1 MIDGLSLTSARVPWL
16 LAGLSLVAGMVLN
29 LVAPWPYV
37 GLPLLAAAPLVAGAM
52 LSFRAAT
59 SVAYV
64 TCAVTVGMDIYHGRE
79 AVALYVDLAVVG
91 LIGALALAVNRLIAR
106 QGQDLAM
113 ARNVAEA
120 VQRAVLPDPPTG
132 VGPLAVAAGYTAAQ
146 AEARIGGDLFAVQD
160 TPYGVRMIIGDVR
173 GKGVQAVAA
182 VSVAIG
188 AFRKE
193 AEYTPSLDE
202 LAQRLDDALASEADR
217 AAEEMPGE
225 DFTTALLAEVSPD
238 GEVLT
243 LLNRGHPAPYLAHR
257 GELVRLDA
265 TVPQLPLGMG
275 LGAVAADGDSAPV
288 DSVPL
293 PPGASLLLITDGVTE
308 ARDQCGTFY
317 DPARSRLRGR
327 QYADPGS
334 LVDALTEDVNRWT
347 GGGHQD
353 DMAILA
359 VTRRQPDP
367 PMPDHAPPH
376 SRPGGHAVQEQR
388 LM

>member
-16 LAGLSLVAGMVLN
+16 LAGLSLVAGIVLN
-29 LVAPWPYV
+29 LVAPWPYL

-59 SVAYV
+59 SVACV

-91 LIGALALAVNRLIAR
+91 VIGALALAVNRLIAR
-106 QGQDLAM
+106 QGQNLAM

-193 AEYTPSLDE
+193 AEYTPTLDE
-202 LAQRLDDALASEADR
+202 LAQRLDDALASEADQT
-217 AAEEMPGE
+217 AEEMPGE

-243 LLNRGHPAPYLAHR
+243 LLNRGHPAPYLVHR
-257 GELVRLDA
+257 GSWYDSTPRSRSCPWGWTLA
-265 TVPQLPLGMG
+265 QWPQMVIAPRSTRCLCPRRF
-275 LGAVAADGDSAPV
+275 AAADHRRHHRGPGPV
-288 DSVPL
+288 RHVL
-293 PPGASLLLITDGVTE
+293 RPGPIATE
-308 ARDQCGTFY
+308 GQAVRGPGISCRCAD
-317 DPARSRLRGR
+317 RGR
-327 QYADPGS
+327 QPVDRGRPSGRHGHPGRDPAAAGS
-334 LVDALTEDVNRWT
+334 PDA
-347 GGGHQD
+347 
-353 DMAILA
+353 
-359 VTRRQPDP
+359 
-367 PMPDHAPPH
+367 
-376 SRPGGHAVQEQR
+376 
-388 LM
+388 